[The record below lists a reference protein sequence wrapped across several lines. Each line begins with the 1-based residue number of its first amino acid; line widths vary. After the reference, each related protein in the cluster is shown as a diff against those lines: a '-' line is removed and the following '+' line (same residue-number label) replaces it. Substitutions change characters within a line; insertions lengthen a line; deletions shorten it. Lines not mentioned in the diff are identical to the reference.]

1 MFSRYQKPIA
11 LACRHFSTTTARNKT
26 VAVMGA
32 SGGKYLYFPSTIE
45 QLSRL
50 MCFDFTATYKDS
62 KSTT

>member
-11 LACRHFSTTTARNKT
+11 LACRQFSTTTARNKT

-45 QLSRL
+45 QLSI
-50 MCFDFTATYKDS
+50 DFTATYKDS
-62 KSTT
+62 KSAT